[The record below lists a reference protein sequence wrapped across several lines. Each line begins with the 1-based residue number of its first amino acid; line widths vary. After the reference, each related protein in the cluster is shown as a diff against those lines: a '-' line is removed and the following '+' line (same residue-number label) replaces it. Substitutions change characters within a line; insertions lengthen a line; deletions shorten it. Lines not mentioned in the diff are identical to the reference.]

1 LLAQEVIAKY
11 DGKARL
17 AVENYG
23 DSVLAKQYGI
33 TRYPAVFVNGILVA
47 TPDDF
52 GFYGKDDTRQTGRY
66 APWKEP
72 QNHELFQRDLA
83 RMIELASSGRS
94 SELPHA
100 DPKQATAAEIRTL
113 PELDLKDV
121 NGHAIETRS
130 LAGRAV
136 VIELWATWCP
146 PCRKALE
153 QLSALQ
159 QQNRDRLSVIALA
172 VESPEAKVKEVA
184 AKLGGGVQIAM
195 ATESAVRALGD
206 LIVLPTV
213 LVFDGRGRLAA
224 SFYGAPDGLHDQL
237 ETAIKQATASPR

>member
-17 AVENYG
+17 VAENYG
-23 DSVLAKQYGI
+23 DSKLARQYGI
-33 TRYPAVFVNGILVA
+33 TRYPAIFVNGILVA

-52 GFYGKDDTRQTGRY
+52 GFYGKDDTKQTGRY
-66 APWKEP
+66 APWKEE

-83 RMIELASSGRS
+83 RMIELAASGRR

-100 DPKQATAAEIRTL
+100 DPKEASTTAARTL
-113 PELDLKDV
+113 PELDVKDL
-121 NGHAIETRS
+121 NGRAIDTKA

-153 QLSALQ
+153 HLSTLQ

-184 AKLGGGVQIAM
+184 AKSGDGVQIAM
-195 ATESAVRALGD
+195 ATEAAVRALGD

-224 SFYGAPDGLHDQL
+224 SFFGAPDDLHAQL
-237 ETAIKQATASPR
+237 EKAIEQATASPR